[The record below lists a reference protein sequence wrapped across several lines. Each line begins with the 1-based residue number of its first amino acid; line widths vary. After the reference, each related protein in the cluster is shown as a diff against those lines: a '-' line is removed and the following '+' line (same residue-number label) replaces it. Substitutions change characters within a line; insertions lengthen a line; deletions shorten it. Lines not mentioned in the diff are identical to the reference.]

1 MSLIRSRSLQGLFFS
16 ATAGLLLA
24 ASGAGCGGDD
34 MPMED
39 VCSADKVTGTS
50 YKYATN
56 ALRLPASSGTKT
68 YASDI
73 DGDGKSENA
82 LKTLVQAVSV
92 AGLNL
97 QDPINSAV
105 ADGDAVILAE
115 LKTTDLTTSSC
126 AGLTLALAASPAK
139 GDPLPHFDG
148 SDTFKIGAV
157 MGVKLFGKIDGG
169 KIVTTASKDQTAA
182 NEQKIEL
189 TLPIGDGAMLPLSIR
204 GVHVEGTLAMDK
216 GQPVINDGVIQG
228 VIAKKDIDEKIVP
241 TVAGIVTKMVNDKP
255 DDSTTK
261 TIVSLFENMA
271 NDASKNK
278 CASDM
283 TKCCKTN
290 PKTCV
295 ILPAEVMASP
305 VGGVLGPDL
314 QTFDDN
320 YNWAPVPGGKNK
332 NGMSVGLGFSSVKA
346 SY

>member
-1 MSLIRSRSLQGLFFS
+1 MSLVRSTRSLQGLFFG

-34 MPMED
+34 MTMD
-39 VCSADKVTGTS
+39 NVCTADKVTGTS

-56 ALRLPASSGTKT
+56 ALKLPSSTKT

-82 LKTLVQAVSV
+82 LKTLVQAVMV
-92 AGLNL
+92 AGLDL
-97 QDPINSAV
+97 QMPIDSSV

-115 LKTTDLTTSSC
+115 VKTTDQTSASC
-126 AGLTLALAASPAK
+126 AGVTLSLANPPASGA
-139 GDPLPHFDG
+139 PLPKFDG
-148 SDTFKIGAV
+148 NDTFTVGQI

-189 TLPIGDGAMLPLSIR
+189 TLPLGDGNMLPLSIR
-204 GVHVEGTLAMDK
+204 GVHVEGTLGMNAGK
-216 GQPVINDGVIQG
+216 PGITDGVIQG

-241 TVAGIVTKMVNDKP
+241 TVAKIVTKMVNDKP

-261 TIVSLFENMA
+261 TIVSLFENMSNPA
-271 NDASKNK
+271 TMNK
-278 CASDM
+278 CSSDM

-295 ILPAEVMASP
+295 ILPEEVLASP
-305 VGGVLGPDL
+305 VGGVLMPDV
-314 QTFDDN
+314 QAFDDN
-320 YNWAPVPGGKNK
+320 YNWAPVAGGKNR
-332 NGMSVGLGFSSVKA
+332 NGLSMGLGFTSVKA
-346 SY
+346 SF

>member
-39 VCSADKVTGTS
+39 VCTADKVTGTS

-97 QDPINSAV
+97 QDPINEAV

-126 AGLTLALAASPAK
+126 AGGNVCRDNARRTLVTYVLRFHVMMITA
-139 GDPLPHFDG
+139 
-148 SDTFKIGAV
+148 TRVGAC
-157 MGVKLFGKIDGG
+157 
-169 KIVTTASKDQTAA
+169 T
-182 NEQKIEL
+182 
-189 TLPIGDGAMLPLSIR
+189 
-204 GVHVEGTLAMDK
+204 
-216 GQPVINDGVIQG
+216 
-228 VIAKKDIDEKIVP
+228 
-241 TVAGIVTKMVNDKP
+241 
-255 DDSTTK
+255 
-261 TIVSLFENMA
+261 
-271 NDASKNK
+271 
-278 CASDM
+278 
-283 TKCCKTN
+283 
-290 PKTCV
+290 
-295 ILPAEVMASP
+295 
-305 VGGVLGPDL
+305 
-314 QTFDDN
+314 
-320 YNWAPVPGGKNK
+320 
-332 NGMSVGLGFSSVKA
+332 
-346 SY
+346 

>member
-1 MSLIRSRSLQGLFFS
+1 MSLKRSRSLQGLFFS

-24 ASGAGCGGDD
+24 ASGAGCGGDE
-34 MPMED
+34 MPMDE
-39 VCSADKVTGTS
+39 VCTADKVTGTS

-56 ALRLPASSGTKT
+56 ALRLPASSGSKT

-73 DGDGKSENA
+73 DGDGKTENA
-82 LKTLVQAVSV
+82 LKNLVQAVSV

-97 QDPINSAV
+97 QDPINEAV

-115 LKTTDLTTSSC
+115 LKANDVTTSSC
-126 AGLTLALAASPAK
+126 AGLTLALAAPPAT

-148 SDTFKIGAV
+148 SDSFKIGAV
-157 MGVKLFGKIDGG
+157 MGVKLFGKIEGG
-169 KIVTTASKDQTAA
+169 KLITTASKDQTAA

-204 GVHVEGTLAMDK
+204 GVHVEGTIGMDK
-216 GQPVINDGVIQG
+216 GQPVISDGVLQG
-228 VIAKKDIDEKIVP
+228 VISKKDIDEKLVP

-261 TIVSLFENMA
+261 MIVGLFENMA

-278 CASDM
+278 CAADM

-295 ILPAEVMASP
+295 ILPAEVMTSP
-305 VGGVLGPDL
+305 VGGVLSPDL

-320 YNWAPVPGGKNK
+320 YNWAPVPSGKNK
-332 NGMSVGLGFSSVKA
+332 NGMSVGLGFTSVKA
-346 SY
+346 TY